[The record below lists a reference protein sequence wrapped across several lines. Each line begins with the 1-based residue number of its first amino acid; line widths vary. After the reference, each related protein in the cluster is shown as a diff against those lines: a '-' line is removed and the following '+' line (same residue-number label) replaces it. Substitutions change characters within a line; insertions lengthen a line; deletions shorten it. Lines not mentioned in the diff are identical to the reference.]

1 MAQDVGSEFKPQNCK
16 KKKKKKPKAK
26 QKNCR
31 ARGPRSKKTPT
42 PPKKTIGLKA
52 QRTRQKDL
60 TSLPWLFLHA

>member
-1 MAQDVGSEFKPQNCK
+1 MAKFFGSFLKPNNLK